1 MSSQAL
7 KDIAEISFDDPKYQE
22 ASRHELAMKLLA
34 ADNDIKGL
42 NDKLEALTKQLESST
57 KKAIKFK
64 TKYHNSQCAVG
75 DIFESLKK
83 VIVNFTDQKRTFCT
97 SKLHTFFVAL
107 TEELDQPS
115 KDSINSYGAN
125 VELLE
130 TLCTKAERKRQVMM
144 CKICKEPKKGHKC
157 PYKGFE
163 VYDKNHPCHCL
174 EDFKVKMPTTWDS
187 MNSACREFA
196 AKKIEVRK
204 KQAEQAEPLLN
215 LQHPRKKA
223 RSE

>member
-1 MSSQAL
+1 MEVKYGTSARISKPAL
-7 KDIAEISFDDPKYQE
+7 AVALSPFSLVLPAAYARAPLGLFFFIFDRIHSHLDVNLKAAKEFNFLMNCKIAKNP
-22 ASRHELAMKLLA
+22 ALLA

-64 TKYHNSQCAVG
+64 TKYQNSQCAVG

-97 SKLHTFFVAL
+97 SKLHTFFIAL
-107 TEELDQPS
+107 IEELDQQS

-130 TLCTKAERKRQVMM
+130 TLCTKAERKRQTMM

-157 PYKGFE
+157 PY
-163 VYDKNHPCHCL
+163 
-174 EDFKVKMPTTWDS
+174 
-187 MNSACREFA
+187 
-196 AKKIEVRK
+196 
-204 KQAEQAEPLLN
+204 
-215 LQHPRKKA
+215 
-223 RSE
+223 

>member
-7 KDIAEISFDDPKYQE
+7 EDIAEISFDDPKYQE

-125 VELLE
+125 VELWEME
-130 TLCTKAERKRQVMM
+130 TE
-144 CKICKEPKKGHKC
+144 KESS
-157 PYKGFE
+157 E
-163 VYDKNHPCHCL
+163 I
-174 EDFKVKMPTTWDS
+174 PT
-187 MNSACREFA
+187 
-196 AKKIEVRK
+196 
-204 KQAEQAEPLLN
+204 
-215 LQHPRKKA
+215 
-223 RSE
+223 

>member
-7 KDIAEISFDDPKYQE
+7 KDIAEISFDDPQYQE

-64 TKYHNSQCAVG
+64 TKYQNSQCAVG

-97 SKLHTFFVAL
+97 SKLHTFFIAL
-107 TEELDQPS
+107 TYDEAASAPDNKPQNLGQIRHFCTDLKTGARGRTKPVQPS
-115 KDSINSYGAN
+115 ITSSIRAR
-125 VELLE
+125 
-130 TLCTKAERKRQVMM
+130 A
-144 CKICKEPKKGHKC
+144 
-157 PYKGFE
+157 
-163 VYDKNHPCHCL
+163 
-174 EDFKVKMPTTWDS
+174 
-187 MNSACREFA
+187 
-196 AKKIEVRK
+196 
-204 KQAEQAEPLLN
+204 
-215 LQHPRKKA
+215 PRFIFFYF
-223 RSE
+223 